1 MNNDIINLMTNSL
14 PFLLEGV
21 QITVF
26 LSVVSIIG
34 ALFLGLIIAVMRI
47 SNVKV
52 LSGLARFY
60 VSFFRGTPLLT
71 QLLLIYFGLT
81 WLYAFSGVQ
90 AALLGLI
97 LHFSA
102 YISESYRAS
111 ILSISKGQWEAGYSL
126 GMNTAQVFKE
136 VIMPQAWRRSIPPV
150 WNSLID
156 IVKASSLASVLAV
169 QELTGVA
176 DQIAA
181 SNLVVFWIYVEVLF
195 MYWGLTTLLS
205 FLQTYLERKLDVS
218 LQA

>member
-136 VIMPQAWRRSIPPV
+136 VILPQAWRRSIPPV

-169 QELTGVA
+169 QELTARA
-176 DQIAA
+176 DIIAA
-181 SNLVVFWIYVEVLF
+181 SNLDVFWIYVEVLF

>member
-1 MNNDIINLMTNSL
+1 MNNDIVNMMINSL
-14 PFLLEGV
+14 PLLLEGV
-21 QITVF
+21 KVTIF
-26 LSVVSIIG
+26 LSIVSIFC
-34 ALFLGLIIAVMRI
+34 ALIFGLVIAVMRI
-47 SNVKV
+47 SNSKI
-52 LSGLARFY
+52 LSGIARFY
-60 VSFFRGTPLLT
+60 ISFFRGTPLLT
-71 QLLLIYFGLT
+71 QLLLIYFGMT
-81 WLYAFSGVQ
+81 WLYAFSGIQ

-136 VIMPQAWRRSIPPV
+136 IIMPQAWRRSIPPV

-169 QELTGVA
+169 QELTGLA

-181 SNLVVFWIYVEVLF
+181 SNLDAFWIYIEVLF

-205 FLQTYLERKLDVS
+205 FLQTYLERKLDVN